1 VAPVRADAT
10 LLQEAVPRPVRKKF
24 PLVPVLL
31 GLLAIV
37 LLAGIVV
44 ERQPLMQLVGLKTT
58 DSAAAPNTGGTPT
71 PTPTPS
77 LIPPPTQ
84 IAMVSVPNVG
94 CMNALAAQQA
104 IEAAGFKFVGSFLSQ
119 AGYANGIVIRTQ
131 PVANGTA
138 PKGSDVTAF
147 VSTGPP
153 QGVNAI
159 NQCLLIIKRIP
170 PDLILKYQPM
180 ATGTPT
186 PH

>member
-1 VAPVRADAT
+1 
-10 LLQEAVPRPVRKKF
+10 
-24 PLVPVLL
+24 
-31 GLLAIV
+31 
-37 LLAGIVV
+37 
-44 ERQPLMQLVGLKTT
+44 
-58 DSAAAPNTGGTPT
+58 
-71 PTPTPS
+71 
-77 LIPPPTQ
+77 
-84 IAMVSVPNVG
+84 
-94 CMNALAAQQA
+94 MNALAAQQA

-153 QGVNAI
+153 PGGVNAI

-180 ATGTPT
+180 ATPT